1 MTGTDGKTGATSEP
15 PRRFKIRF
23 YHLVI
28 LFLAVGVCLTAAWW
42 QWARFKFTGSLQNLG
57 YVAQWPVFGAFLLWG
72 YKRYVDYE
80 NELLESGEESPVER
94 EIRTKGIITAI
105 DEDFLPTQ
113 VNTDVEAFNKLATRT
128 RREVRDNLGEQFDH

>member
-1 MTGTDGKTGATSEP
+1 MTGTDEQHP

-23 YHLVI
+23 YHIVI
-28 LFLAVGVCLTAAWW
+28 LFLGVGVCLLAAWW
-42 QWARFKFTGSLQNLG
+42 QWARFKFTGSMQNFG
-57 YVAQWPVFGAFLLWG
+57 YVLQWPVFGFFLVWA

-80 NELLESGEESPVER
+80 NELLADADESPVER

-113 VNTDVEAFNKLATRT
+113 VNTNVEEFNKLATRT
-128 RREVRDNLGEQFDH
+128 RREVRETRGEQFDQ